1 MENNMSN
8 QIKLTIDISDQ
19 LLGKLLHAMQKP
31 NDMALP
37 MQALLGMAMQPPSD
51 KKPPKE
57 KLNKKNGSKKINHYL
72 F

>member
-31 NDMALP
+31 DSMGIP
-37 MQALLGMAMQPPSD
+37 MQALLGMAMQPPSE
-51 KKPPKE
+51 KKVPEE
-57 KLNKKNGSKKINHYL
+57 KPTIGFKA
-72 F
+72 